1 MELTLMDK
9 IVQQLVHV
17 EHTEMTTRTSAQIV
31 TTHAYVVLDPHI
43 KIVPLVMMVLIGMKE
58 NVELFAQQDTGKMI
72 LQIHVKDV
80 MEVVSLVPEEKLI
93 IVKNHA
99 QILFTGMMDT
109 VSIFAQKVLM
119 KTMQQSKL
127 VKIVT

>member
-1 MELTLMDK
+1 MDK

-17 EHTEMTTRTSAQIV
+17 EHTEMTTPTSAQIV
-31 TTHAYVVLDPHI
+31 TTHAYVVPDPHI
-43 KIVPLVMMVLIGMKE
+43 KIVPLVMMELIGMKE

-80 MEVVSLVPEEKLI
+80 MEVVSLVPEENQI

-127 VKIVT
+127 VKNVT